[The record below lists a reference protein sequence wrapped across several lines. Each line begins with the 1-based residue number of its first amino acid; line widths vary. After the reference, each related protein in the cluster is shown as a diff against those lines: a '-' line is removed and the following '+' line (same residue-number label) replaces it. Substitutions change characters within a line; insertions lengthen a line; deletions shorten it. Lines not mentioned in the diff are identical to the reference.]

1 MSGDLD
7 LLRRGVPPSEAWYQ
21 RWSDRAVLLSRTP
34 AGRLAVSQGFVAGRP
49 QLLTVGLDDNDLRR
63 LVRRREWSRP
73 DRGVFSPVVI
83 TGDGHGE
90 QRERHALASTAAA
103 LLRTDH
109 AITGGSAAVLH
120 ALPVLSLPDQ
130 PILTTLDADAEG
142 RRYGVHV
149 RSASLLGAS
158 LTKWFGTVVSNVP
171 RTVVDLARLSRHDGI
186 MAADAALHE
195 SLTTREA
202 LRREVARQAGWPGVR
217 QARFVVE
224 FADGDAESP
233 LESLVRLAL
242 YEDGFPAPKLQQV
255 IAGYQVDF
263 YWPEYRLVLEA
274 DGRLKYRG
282 AEGWEEK
289 KRQLAIARTDCFV
302 ERAIWADLFAGW
314 PAFSASLRP
323 YFRFPSGSVRF
334 RPAN

>member
-1 MSGDLD
+1 MESEFEQLQ
-7 LLRRGVPPSEAWYQ
+7 RGVLPAEAWYG
-21 RWSDRAVLLSRTP
+21 RWADRAVLLGGTP
-34 AGRLAVSQGFVAGRP
+34 AGRLASSHGFVARRTE
-49 QLLTVGLDDNDLRR
+49 LLAVGLDDNDLRR

-83 TGDGHGE
+83 EGDGYLE
-90 QRERHALASTAAA
+90 RRERHALASTAAA
-103 LLRTDH
+103 QLRGGH
-109 AITGGSAAVLH
+109 AITAGSASVLH
-120 ALPVLSLPDQ
+120 ALPVLSLPEL
-130 PILTTLDADAEG
+130 PILTTLGTDNEG
-142 RRYGVHV
+142 RRDGVHV
-149 RSASLLGAS
+149 RSAALQSRS
-158 LTKWFGTVVSNVP
+158 LTTWFGAIVSDVA
-171 RTVVDLARLSRHDGI
+171 RTVVDSARLSRHDGI
-186 MAADAALHE
+186 MAADAALHQ
-195 SLTTREA
+195 SLTTRAA
-202 LRREVARQAGWPGVR
+202 LRRELERQAGWPGIR

-274 DGRLKYRG
+274 DGRVKYRG

-289 KRQLAIARTDCFV
+289 KRQVAVARADCVV
-302 ERAIWADLFAGW
+302 ERVIWSDLFSGW
-314 PAFSASLRP
+314 PKFSAYLRP
-323 YFRFPSGSVRF
+323 YFRFPLGSVRF